1 MDDTSLQPSLVPHPR
16 HSRLA
21 LRLCNDYIDVVV
33 ISCVEDNSLI
43 WHRIKLDPAAESP
56 VKALEDAIYQNPMLL
71 VDFSAIDI
79 LIDSKRRM
87 VFPADQADPDNI
99 NRVFAELY
107 PELKFEIVTSTVYT
121 DGTVV
126 AIADDEERIK
136 FLRRTFNN
144 PRIADRI
151 APLCQYFGI
160 KNRLGNAGKFHVH
173 LSQNS
178 IDIIAFGTEG
188 LLMANTFES
197 DNVNDDLYYILA
209 AARALSFDNSND
221 QMLLSGDT
229 ARREELIPLLRQY
242 VGYVMPVIFPS
253 AMFKAG
259 KDSLSAPFELITIPL
274 CE

>member
-1 MDDTSLQPSLVPHPR
+1 
-16 HSRLA
+16 
-21 LRLCNDYIDVVV
+21 V